1 MDRQIQFQ
9 YTTLGAGKMAVSA
22 MNIIEKLDQEDK
34 DKVSY
39 FIRLL
44 LNQSKYQALKKE
56 IALRREEIQHGETL
70 THEAIWDQM
79 NV

>member
-1 MDRQIQFQ
+1 
-9 YTTLGAGKMAVSA
+9 MAVSA